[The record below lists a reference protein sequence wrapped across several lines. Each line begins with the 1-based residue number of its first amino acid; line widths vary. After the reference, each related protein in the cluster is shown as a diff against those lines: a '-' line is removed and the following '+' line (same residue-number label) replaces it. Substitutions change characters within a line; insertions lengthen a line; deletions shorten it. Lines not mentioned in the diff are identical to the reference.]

1 MGAWIVI
8 AEGPGEGESIE
19 LGSGAVV
26 VGRDEGVD
34 LQLEEA
40 GVSRRHAEIRLGPG
54 GDLAVSDLGSANG
67 TYVNAE
73 PIEGERRLFDGDRIV
88 VGGVTLE
95 IQGGPESP
103 TEAIAPGAIAT
114 ERVEPPE
121 GVRRARV
128 EEQPVRDPEPPP
140 PPRRDQPPPAARPG
154 ASTGAGGFNYAA
166 VGAILLGPLSIL
178 LVVFGSGLAFYA
190 SLPIA
195 VVGIALGSTGKR
207 RADSG
212 DSSGLRAVALAGQIF
227 SVVGVVLAALVIA
240 LLLIFNQIVDAGADS
255 LSGLI
260 DEIRF
265 EIDDVPL
272 PEELLE

>member
-1 MGAWIVI
+1 VGVWIVI
-8 AEGPGEGESIE
+8 VEGTGEGEGVE
-19 LGSGAVV
+19 VTAGAVV
-26 VGRDEGVD
+26 IGRDDGVD
-34 LQLEEA
+34 LQLPDA
-40 GVSRRHAEIRLGPG
+40 GVSRRHAEVRPSTG
-54 GDLAVSDLGSANG
+54 GALTLADLGSANG

-73 PIEGERRLFDGDRIV
+73 PVEAERELFDGDRIV

-95 IQGGPESP
+95 VQGGPEAP
-103 TEAIAPGAIAT
+103 TEAIAPGVIAT

-121 GVRRARV
+121 EVRGARV
-128 EEQPVRDPEPPP
+128 EEQPRSEPEPPP
-140 PPRRDQPPPAARPG
+140 RRKEPMPAAPG
-154 ASTGAGGFNYAA
+154 TAAGGLNYAA
-166 VGAILLGPLSIL
+166 IGAIVLGPLSIL
-178 LVVFGSGLAFYA
+178 LVVLGSGLAFYA

-195 VVGIALGSTGKR
+195 VVGVALGSTGKR

-212 DSSGLRAVALAGQIF
+212 DSSGLRGVALAGQIF

-240 LLLIFNQIVDAGADS
+240 LLLIFNQIVDASADS

-265 EIDDVPL
+265 EVEDVPL